1 MEGLT
6 MSLEIEQRILGTL
19 ILIGNDK
26 ELIVK
31 QAFLE
36 LDDNYFRSMDCREL
50 FLIILR
56 QFTYEKLFDIET
68 LSLIV
73 PAPLTLFVYEVA
85 SKSWSS
91 NSLLADIEFLK
102 ESDRRIKISYKLKK
116 LVKDFKNELSPPHA
130 CDIAVNGCIEIGK
143 LGVIN
148 EKDIFK
154 ADSNAEYYLNDKIAQ
169 TPTLTSGIKTLD
181 ILTNGGFKNKSLITI
196 AGRSGMG
203 KTGFGVHLAHHIAS
217 NHIHSDVL
225 FYSLEMAASD
235 IYEKQLSSIAGQQ
248 IANSSRDVQLNAVS
262 SSLEVPFTIHSKPLA
277 SIDYIETS
285 ARLTHVKTPFS
296 VIVVDYLGIV
306 QNKSKFESHAL
317 KQADIALRL
326 AALAIE
332 LDCIVIALTQVNR
345 DYSSRSGVNRAPYTS
360 DAADSS
366 GSERS
371 SSYWLGIY
379 RPVVDDESSC
389 ENDFV
394 VKCRKNRFGSTW
406 TAYFAFNSG
415 TFGEVP
421 QHIYSARPFVAK
433 NDVHDYLN
441 KGK

>member
-1 MEGLT
+1 
-6 MSLEIEQRILGTL
+6 MSLEIEQRVLGTL
-19 ILIGNDK
+19 ILIGNNK
-26 ELIVK
+26 HLISQ
-31 QAFLE
+31 QAILE
-36 LDDNYFRSMDCREL
+36 LNEDCFHNLDCREL
-50 FLIILR
+50 FLIILK
-56 QFTYEKLFDIET
+56 QFNGDRFFDLAT
-68 LSLIV
+68 LSSVV
-73 PAPLTLFVYEVA
+73 PVSLNLYVYEVS
-85 SKSWSS
+85 SKSWST
-91 NSLLADIEFLK
+91 NLLLTDIEFLK
-102 ESDRRIKISYKLKK
+102 ESCRRREIGYGLTK
-116 LVKDFKNELSPPHA
+116 LVTDFKTESSPNLA
-130 CDIAVNGCIEIGK
+130 CDIAVNGCIDIAK
-143 LGVIN
+143 LGIVDDKHIFTAELNAFNYKGDTVI
-148 EKDIFK
+148 
-154 ADSNAEYYLNDKIAQ
+154 Q

-181 ILTNGGFKNKSLITI
+181 TLTNGGFKNKSLITI

-217 NHIHSDVL
+217 NHLHSDVL

-248 IANSSRDVQLNAVS
+248 IATAPRDLQLDAVS
-262 SSLEVPFTIHSKPLA
+262 SSLRTPFTIHSKPLV

-326 AALAIE
+326 SALAIE

-345 DYSSRSGVNRAPYTS
+345 DYAGRPDKIPQTS

-371 SSYWLGIY
+371 SSYWLGVY
-379 RPVVDDESSC
+379 RPFVDDDAAC

-394 VKCRKNRFGSTW
+394 VKCRKNRFGPTW
-406 TAYFAFNSG
+406 TAYFAFNEG
-415 TFGEVP
+415 TFGEVN
-421 QHIYSARPFVAK
+421 QYIYTSRPMVTK
-433 NDVHDYLN
+433 RDIDTYLK